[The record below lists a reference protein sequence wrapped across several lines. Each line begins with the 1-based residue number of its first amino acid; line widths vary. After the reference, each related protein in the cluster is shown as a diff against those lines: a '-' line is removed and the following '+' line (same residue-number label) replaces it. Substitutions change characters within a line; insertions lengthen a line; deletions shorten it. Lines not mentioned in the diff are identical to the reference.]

1 MMEARGRPKMSL
13 EDQLQK
19 LQMQNGRCDSCDAE
33 ILGNNY
39 SLTYLK
45 SRNQGGRNDFSNI
58 SLVCPD
64 CSSPTRTMSVRLSK
78 KLHRRMER
86 VIELERISREET
98 DGVSPSKSDLLKDWI
113 ETMVQAY
120 EFKQLSDSDTREF
133 RAISKDHTHVIRIT
147 PVKKIGGRHEGK
159 LRIVI
164 SGPLVDKAGLRSK
177 TLYSESI
184 LDKAKQKAAT
194 WVNCEIKD
202 FYEDHNDSSKY
213 DRLEGFKSDF
223 LWGPLDIS
231 STKSPSRKYI
241 NYEPHI
247 EKTENFISKL
257 KMMIDALE
265 TSISML
271 DE

>member
-1 MMEARGRPKMSL
+1 MEARGRPQMSL

-33 ILGNNY
+33 ILGDNY

-45 SRNQGGRNDFSNI
+45 RRNQGGRNDFSNI

-64 CSSPTRTMSVRLSK
+64 CSNPTRTMSVRLSK
-78 KLHRRMER
+78 KLYRRMER
-86 VIELERISREET
+86 VMELERISREEI
-98 DGVSPSKSDLLKDWI
+98 DGVSPSKSDFLKDWI

-133 RAISKDHTHVIRIT
+133 RAISNGHTHDIRIT

-231 STKSPSRKYI
+231 STKPPSRKYI

-265 TSISML
+265 TNISML